1 MTTTRAAVADRD
13 ATPDDDKDDNERRA
27 ASWSAVYHFLLLAA
41 YYVIRPLRDAMGLRG
56 AVKALPWL
64 MMATL
69 VTMALATP
77 LFTALVERLPRRRF
91 VPLVYHGFALQL
103 VAFAWLLGGHAAPT
117 WAARAFFIWT
127 SVFNLFAVSVFWG
140 FMADRFTPAAAARR
154 YGLVAL
160 GGTLGAIAGALVAT
174 LLTRAIGPT
183 RLPLVAALLV
193 EAAVFC
199 FFRVDDGQPARAK
212 SRSRNP
218 VAFLGALVRSPL
230 LACLAGYL
238 LLYTVTSTF
247 TYLEQARLVQT
258 AVTSDAARTTLFAR
272 MDLWVNVASIVL
284 QALATR
290 WFLAR
295 LGVTA
300 TLLVLPALTLIGFVA
315 LALRPSLML
324 VIGFQVARRTT
335 DYFAARPA
343 RELCY
348 VVADRDDK
356 YAAKSFIDTFVYRGG
371 DAIGAGAFGLVSA
384 VASWVALPL
393 CALWL
398 VVALLLGRF
407 QRIAANRGL

>member
-1 MTTTRAAVADRD
+1 MTAPPPPTHAATDEPADD
-13 ATPDDDKDDNERRA
+13 ERRA

-69 VTMALATP
+69 VAMALATP

-103 VAFAWLLGGHAAPT
+103 VAFAWLLGAHGNQGPAT

-174 LLTRAIGPT
+174 TLTRAIGPT
-183 RLPLVAALLV
+183 RLPLVAAVLV

-199 FFRVDDGQPARAK
+199 FFRVDDGQATRAR

-218 VAFLGALVRSPL
+218 VAFVAALLRSPL
-230 LACLAGYL
+230 LLCLAGYL

-247 TYLEQARLVQT
+247 VYLEQARLVQAAMASET
-258 AVTSDAARTTLFAR
+258 ARTTLFAR

-295 LGVTA
+295 LGVTT
-300 TLLVLPALTLIGFVA
+300 TLLMLPALTLLGFVA
-315 LALRPSLML
+315 LALRPSLGL
-324 VIGFQVARRTT
+324 IVGFQVARRTT

-371 DAIGAGAFGLVSA
+371 DALGAGAFGLVGTIA
-384 VASWVALPL
+384 PMVALPL

-407 QRIAANRGL
+407 QRTRATRSL

>member
-1 MTTTRAAVADRD
+1 MTAQPPLPTSEAN
-13 ATPDDDKDDNERRA
+13 DDDERRA
-27 ASWSAVYHFLLLAA
+27 ALWSAVYHFLLLAA

-69 VTMALATP
+69 VAMALATP

-103 VAFAWLLGGHAAPT
+103 VAFAWLLGAHGHGAPA

-174 LLTRAIGPT
+174 TLTRAIGPT
-183 RLPLVAALLV
+183 RLPLVAALLL

-199 FFRVDDGQPARAK
+199 FFRVDDGQATRTR

-218 VAFLGALVRSPL
+218 VAFVAALLRSPL
-230 LACLAGYL
+230 LLCLAGYL

-247 TYLEQARLVQT
+247 AYLEQARLVQA
-258 AVTSDAARTTLFAR
+258 AVAGETARTTLFAR
-272 MDLWVNVASIVL
+272 MDLWVNIASIAL

-295 LGVTA
+295 LGVTT
-300 TLLVLPALTLIGFVA
+300 TLLVLPALTLVGFVA
-315 LALRPSLML
+315 LALRPSLAL
-324 VIGFQVARRTT
+324 IVGFQVARRTT

-371 DAIGAGAFGLVSA
+371 DALGAGAFGLVGT
-384 VASWVALPL
+384 VAPMVALPL

-398 VVALLLGRF
+398 AVALLLGRF
-407 QRIAANRGL
+407 QRTAATRSL